1 MIDLGSWAE
10 TLGLRRK
17 KTFVERVQDA
27 AEDVV
32 DSVLP
37 VLKRPIRSASSF
49 ELGSFDIADSVAPVL
64 KSSSKVA
71 KKAWERTEKTASAGL
86 SSATDLAGSAASSA
100 GAAAA
105 ATGAAAAGAAAG
117 LGGFFGAMF
126 SGLWWLVTFSL
137 KAALL
142 AGVAYGGWQWLQSR
156 REQQSWS
163 TPGTGSTGGSTY
175 SSSMYG
181 TVGADASATPAP
193 QPAGAH

>member
-27 AEDVV
+27 AEDMV
-32 DSVLP
+32 DTVLP
-37 VLKRPIRSASSF
+37 VLTRPVKAV
-49 ELGSFDIADSVAPVL
+49 GSLDIADTVAPAL
-64 KSSSKVA
+64 KSSSKA
-71 KKAWERTEKTASAGL
+71 AMKAWERTERTASAGL
-86 SSATDLAGSAASSA
+86 SGAGDLASSAASSVG
-100 GAAAA
+100 GAAV
-105 ATGAAAAGAAAG
+105 ATGAAAAGVASG
-117 LGGFFGAMF
+117 MGGFFGAIF
-126 SGLWWLVTFSL
+126 SGLWWLVTFSI

-142 AGVAYGGWQWLQSR
+142 AGVAYAGWQWLQSR

-163 TPGTGSTGGSTY
+163 SPPIGGSTY

-181 TVGADASATPAP
+181 TVAGDAGTSGASSAP